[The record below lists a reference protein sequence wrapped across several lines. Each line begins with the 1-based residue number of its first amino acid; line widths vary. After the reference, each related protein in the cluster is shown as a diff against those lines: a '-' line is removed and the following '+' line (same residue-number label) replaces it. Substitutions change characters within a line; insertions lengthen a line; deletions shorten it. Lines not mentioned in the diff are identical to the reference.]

1 MTFGTIGLILI
12 SVTLSAFA
20 QVSFKLGVSSA
31 RAAVTVPSSASALE
45 AAVAMVMNPGVIGGL
60 FLYGIGT
67 LLWLQVLARTDL
79 AQAYPF
85 VGLGF
90 VITAVFGALL
100 FGEPITAMRMAG
112 MLLVI
117 GGIYVIARS

>member
-1 MTFGTIGLILI
+1 MTLGTVALILI

-20 QVSFKLGVSSA
+20 QVSFKMGVGARGVS
-31 RAAVTVPSSASALE
+31 TTASDTQPLE
-45 AAVAMVMNPGVIGGL
+45 AALIMIMNPGVLGGL
-60 FLYGIGT
+60 LLYGLGT

-90 VITAVFGALL
+90 VITALFGAVL
-100 FGEPITAMRMAG
+100 FGEPITFMRAG
-112 MLLVI
+112 GILLVI
-117 GGIYVIARS
+117 VGICAIARS

>member
-1 MTFGTIGLILI
+1 MTLGTFALILI

-20 QVSFKLGVSSA
+20 QVSFKMGVGA
-31 RAAVTVPSSASALE
+31 RGLSTATPGARPLE
-45 AAVAMVMNPGVIGGL
+45 AALFMFMSPGVLVGL

-90 VITAVFGALL
+90 VITALFGAVL
-100 FGEPITAMRMAG
+100 FGEPITLMRAG
-112 MLLVI
+112 GILLVI
-117 GGIYVIARS
+117 AGICAIARS